1 MAAQSYEFTGKTT
14 DEAIADGLKTLKL
27 RQDQV
32 TVEVLHKG
40 SRGIFGIGSEPALVR
55 LTLRSTGG
63 EDQEVKP
70 SAPAVAAAAVEQTS
84 EKTAVSPVTPAN
96 SIASSIDVDT
106 TVINDPVVVSTV
118 PASSVAATPVIPVA
132 EQVQPLTT
140 ATVTPAVSTTDS
152 VPVADATSLP
162 DVPTAEPASQ
172 EVLTQLAVELLT
184 KMIQLMGFQ
193 GNVTASWQA
202 GDEKTGEYEE
212 TYLLLDV
219 RGADL
224 GALIGR
230 RGETLDNMQ
239 YLLRL
244 MINQRLR
251 QWKNIVVDVEQYK
264 ARRLTQLTQ
273 LALRMADQVTTS
285 GRAVSLEPMP
295 PNERRVVHL
304 ALRDHSTVYT
314 ESSGD
319 GERRKVNIV
328 AK

>member
-32 TVEVLHKG
+32 DIEVLNKG
-40 SRGIFGIGSEPALVR
+40 SRGIFGIGSEPAHVR
-55 LTLRSTGG
+55 LTLRSTGIA
-63 EDQEVKP
+63 E
-70 SAPAVAAAAVEQTS
+70 EQ
-84 EKTAVSPVTPAN
+84 PVRPTTP
-96 SIASSIDVDT
+96 IV
-106 TVINDPVVVSTV
+106 
-118 PASSVAATPVIPVA
+118 
-132 EQVQPLTT
+132 
-140 ATVTPAVSTTDS
+140 
-152 VPVADATSLP
+152 
-162 DVPTAEPASQ
+162 AEPAPEPSSPKLTAPPVLPSTTVAEASTVQ
-172 EVLTQLAVELLT
+172 KPAVEEVQTIPTEVQAPMVEEIASVATTPNAPQAEAALTPEVATSESATDEVMTQLAVELLT
-184 KMIQLMGFQ
+184 QMIQLMGFQ
-193 GNVTASWQA
+193 GEVTATWQT
-202 GDEKTGEYEE
+202 GDSKTGEYEE
-212 TYLLLDV
+212 PYLLLDIH
-219 RGADL
+219 GADL

-230 RGETLDNMQ
+230 RGETLDNIQ

-273 LALRMADQVTTS
+273 LALRMADQVTNS

-304 ALRDHSTVYT
+304 ALRDHPTVYT

>member
-32 TVEVLHKG
+32 DIEVLNKG
-40 SRGIFGIGSEPALVR
+40 SRGIFGIGSEPAHVR
-55 LTLRSTGG
+55 LTLRSTGV
-63 EDQEVKP
+63 EEQPMKP
-70 SAPAVAAAAVEQTS
+70 AAAIVAEPVVEQASPKLAVPPVLPTTPAPETNTMQRPPVEETKTTPAAAPAPILADE
-84 EKTAVSPVTPAN
+84 
-96 SIASSIDVDT
+96 
-106 TVINDPVVVSTV
+106 
-118 PASSVAATPVIPVA
+118 ATPVA
-132 EQVQPLTT
+132 ETLDSTL
-140 ATVTPAVSTTDS
+140 PAVTDS
-152 VPVADATSLP
+152 DPATDEIL
-162 DVPTAEPASQ
+162 A
-172 EVLTQLAVELLT
+172 QLAVELLT

-193 GNVTASWQA
+193 GEVTATWQT
-202 GDEKTGEYEE
+202 GDSKTGEYEE
-212 TYLLLDV
+212 AYLLLDV

-273 LALRMADQVTTS
+273 LAMHMADQVTNS

-304 ALRDHSTVYT
+304 ALRDHPTVYT

>member
-32 TVEVLHKG
+32 DIEVLNKG
-40 SRGIFGIGSEPALVR
+40 SRGIFGIGSEPAQVR
-55 LTLRSTGG
+55 LTLRSTGV
-63 EDQEVKP
+63 EEQPAKPVAPVIAEPVVPQSNPTPTTTSVLP
-70 SAPAVAAAAVEQTS
+70 SATGAEANITTPLPATEEQAIPAEIQAPAPILEDVAAPVATLLESTPLAETALEPAVT
-84 EKTAVSPVTPAN
+84 TLDPATDN
-96 SIASSIDVDT
+96 
-106 TVINDPVVVSTV
+106 
-118 PASSVAATPVIPVA
+118 PAT
-132 EQVQPLTT
+132 E
-140 ATVTPAVSTTDS
+140 
-152 VPVADATSLP
+152 
-162 DVPTAEPASQ
+162 
-172 EVLTQLAVELLT
+172 EVLAQLAVELLT

-193 GNVTASWQA
+193 GEVTATWQT
-202 GDEKTGEYEE
+202 GDSKTGEYEE
-212 TYLLLDV
+212 AYLLLDV

-230 RGETLDNMQ
+230 RGETLDNIQ

-273 LALRMADQVTTS
+273 LAMRMAEQVTNS

-304 ALRDHSTVYT
+304 ALRDHPTVYT
-314 ESSGD
+314 ESTGD

>member
-32 TVEVLHKG
+32 DIEVLNKG
-40 SRGIFGIGSEPALVR
+40 SRGIFGIGSELARVR
-55 LTLRSTGG
+55 LTVHSTGA
-63 EDQEVKP
+63 EEQEVK
-70 SAPAVAAAAVEQTS
+70 AATPAVAAPPTEQTGA
-84 EKTAVSPVTPAN
+84 KATVSPVLPTDKAEAP
-96 SIASSIDVDT
+96 SIAQKSQ
-106 TVINDPVVVSTV
+106 PE
-118 PASSVAATPVIPVA
+118 ATPTMP
-132 EQVQPLTT
+132 T
-140 ATVTPAVSTTDS
+140 ATHEPEPSITIVEPAVSTPSSATD
-152 VPVADATSLP
+152 PGVAVLPAVATP
-162 DVPTAEPASQ
+162 DVTTD
-172 EVLTQLAVELLT
+172 EVLPQLAVELLT

-193 GNVTASWQA
+193 CKVSATWQT
-202 GDEKTGEYEE
+202 GDDKAGEYEE
-212 TYLLLDV
+212 TYLLLNIHGD
-219 RGADL
+219 DL

-230 RGETLDNMQ
+230 RGETLDNIQ

-273 LALRMADQVTTS
+273 LALRMAEQVTTS
-285 GRAVSLEPMP
+285 GRSVSLEPMP

-304 ALRDHSTVYT
+304 ALRDHPTVYT
-314 ESSGD
+314 ESTGD